1 MQRLMVLVIDKIRST
16 GELAED
22 SICKMIDTMMDAM
35 AEIMETIR
43 RSHNNK

>member
-1 MQRLMVLVIDKIRST
+1 MTLVIDKIRST

-22 SICKMIDTMMDAM
+22 VINKMIDAM

-43 RSHNNK
+43 RLHNKKLGITES